1 MTPIFH
7 SSATYVYVWNK
18 RKILKFKIG
27 FCGVIYGVHVS
38 PSTRALERNII
49 WAEKNAFWQIL
60 TKSEYFW
67 HTKAIQLWPGVVYA
81 AGLEMGQKF
90 AKEKHS
96 KYLKDSGSSNLLL
109 NFNSHAFGKDFF

>member
-38 PSTRALERNII
+38 PSTRAWEKNII
-49 WAEKNAFWQIL
+49 WAEKTLFDKFWQNLSI
-60 TKSEYFW
+60 
-67 HTKAIQLWPGVVYA
+67 
-81 AGLEMGQKF
+81 
-90 AKEKHS
+90 
-96 KYLKDSGSSNLLL
+96 SGIRKLYNCGRAE
-109 NFNSHAFGKDFF
+109 NGRQIR